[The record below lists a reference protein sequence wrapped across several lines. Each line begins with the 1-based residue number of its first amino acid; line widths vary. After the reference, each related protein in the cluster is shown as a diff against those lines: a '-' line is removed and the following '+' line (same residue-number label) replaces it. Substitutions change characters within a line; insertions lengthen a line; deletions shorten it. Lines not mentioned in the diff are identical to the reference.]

1 MVSQS
6 AARRRESPARG
17 DGPRS
22 GYDRAVNEA
31 ERYRALLARLGPVLE
46 APSER
51 RTRVLEAI
59 AWPREVEDRFFAS
72 GATEL
77 PRVVYPVDRA
87 PLQARVQELQEAL
100 GSIDGDDPVAEW
112 ARANVQSS
120 IDGCRLVLAM
130 GTTEFY
136 RLSREIYGGART
148 RFDGTGERNI
158 DLAEHLLDRL
168 RVHGWDEARDAEP
181 EALSDQDLVDDLG
194 ARLAKRFPSM
204 KVEFVIDDDLTA
216 KVIAGT
222 SRVRVRRGATFMPW
236 EADGLWYHEVSTHVL
251 TAQNGAAQREVP
263 FLRAGGPRTTRTQE
277 GLAVFSELFHH
288 ALATPRME
296 RLALRVKLV
305 DMAEGGAD
313 FLDLYRHLVERGSS
327 TRDAYLDA
335 QRVCRGGRVEGAAPF
350 TKDASYLAGLLDV
363 QAFLSVV
370 VRGGFRD
377 ELELLASGRI
387 ALDDL
392 HALVLLRRAGI
403 LRRPRYI
410 PTWLKRWN
418 VLVPEFAFRSFL
430 SDLPLEPLRA
440 HYRALVECAAAQ
452 RPPGDPDAP

>member
-1 MVSQS
+1 MN
-6 AARRRESPARG
+6 
-17 DGPRS
+17 D
-22 GYDRAVNEA
+22 A
-31 ERYRALLARLGPVLE
+31 ERYRALLGGLSPVLE
-46 APSER
+46 APTER
-51 RTRVLEAI
+51 KTRILEAI
-59 AWPREVEDRFFAS
+59 AWPREVEDRFFAR

-77 PRVVYPVDRA
+77 PEVRYEIAREPLRA
-87 PLQARVQELQEAL
+87 RIQELQTAMAAV
-100 GSIDGDDPVAEW
+100 DGDDPVAVW

-148 RFDGTGERNI
+148 RFDGTGERNV

-168 RVHGWDEARDAEP
+168 KMHGWDEAHDAEP
-181 EALSDQDLVDDLG
+181 EVLSDAALVDAL
-194 ARLAKRFPSM
+194 RRRVAKRFPSM
-204 KVEFVIDDDLTA
+204 KVEFTLDDDLTA

-236 EADGLWYHEVSTHVL
+236 EAEGLWYHEVSTHVL
-251 TAQNGAAQREVP
+251 TAQNGAAQPEVP
-263 FLRAGGPRTTRTQE
+263 FVRAGGPRTTRTQE
-277 GLAVFSELFHH
+277 GLAVFAELFHH
-288 ALATPRME
+288 TLAMPRME

-313 FLDLYRHLVERGSS
+313 FLDLYRHLIERGSS
-327 TRDAYLDA
+327 ERDAYLDA

-377 ELELLASGRI
+377 ELELLACGRI

-410 PTWLKRWN
+410 PTWLKRWST
-418 VLVPEFAFRSFL
+418 LVPEFAFRSFL
-430 SDLPLEPLRA
+430 GDLKLDALRE

-452 RPPGDPDAP
+452 SPPPPEV

>member
-1 MVSQS
+1 MN
-6 AARRRESPARG
+6 
-17 DGPRS
+17 D
-22 GYDRAVNEA
+22 A
-31 ERYRALLARLGPVLE
+31 ERYRALLGRLGPVLE
-46 APSER
+46 APAER

-72 GATEL
+72 GATKL
-77 PRVVYPVDRA
+77 PEVEYDIDRGS
-87 PLQARVQELQEAL
+87 LTARVESLRGELEA
-100 GSIDGDDPVAEW
+100 IDGDDPVAEW

-158 DLAEHLLDRL
+158 DLAEHLIDRL
-168 RVHGWDEARDAEP
+168 RVHGWDEARDDDP
-181 EALSDQDLVDDLG
+181 EMLTDQGLVDALT
-194 ARLAKRFPSM
+194 ARLARRFPSM
-204 KVEFVIDDDLTA
+204 KVEVVIDDDLTA
-216 KVIAGT
+216 KVIAGS

-251 TAQNGAAQREVP
+251 TAQNGAAQPEVP

-288 ALATPRME
+288 TLATARME

-313 FLDLYRHLVERGSS
+313 FLDLYRYLRDRGSS
-327 TRDAYLDA
+327 ERDAYLDA
-335 QRVCRGGRVEGAAPF
+335 QRVCRGGRVEGGAPF

-377 ELELLASGRI
+377 ELELLVSGRL
-387 ALDDL
+387 ALDDM
-392 HALVLLRRAGI
+392 HALVLLRRAGV
-403 LRRPRYI
+403 LRRPKYI
-410 PTWLKRWN
+410 PTWLKRWDA
-418 VLVPEFAFRSFL
+418 LVPEFAFRSFL
-430 SDLPLEPLRA
+430 SEIPLEPLRE

-452 RPPGDPDAP
+452 SPDV

>member
-1 MVSQS
+1 M
-6 AARRRESPARG
+6 
-17 DGPRS
+17 
-22 GYDRAVNEA
+22 
-31 ERYRALLARLGPVLE
+31 LARLCLVLE
-46 APSER
+46 APAER
-51 RTRVLEAI
+51 RTRILEAI
-59 AWPREVEDRFFAS
+59 AWPREVEERFFAR

-77 PRVVYPVDRA
+77 PEVTYEVDRVTLGA
-87 PLQARVQELQEAL
+87 RVEELCAELQA
-100 GSIDGDDPVAEW
+100 IDGDDPVGQW
-112 ARANVQSS
+112 ARANLQSS

-148 RFDGTGERNI
+148 RFDGTGERNV
-158 DLAEHLLDRL
+158 DLADHLLERL

-181 EALSDQDLVDDLG
+181 EALSDEGLVDELR
-194 ARLAKRFPSM
+194 ARLSRRFPSM
-204 KVEFVIDDDLTA
+204 KVEVVIDDDLTA

-222 SRVRVRRGATFMPW
+222 ARVRVRRGATFMPW
-236 EADGLWYHEVSTHVL
+236 EAEGLWYHEVSTHVL
-251 TAQNGAAQREVP
+251 TAQNGAAQPEVP

-277 GLAVFSELFHH
+277 GLAVFAELFHH
-288 ALATPRME
+288 TLTMPRME

-313 FLDLYRHLVERGSS
+313 FLDLYRHLRGRGSS
-327 TRDAYLDA
+327 ERDAYLDA

-403 LRRPRYI
+403 LRRPKYI
-410 PTWLKRWN
+410 PTWLKRWST
-418 VLVPEFAFRSFL
+418 LVPEFAFSSFL
-430 SDLPLEPLRA
+430 ADLPLDPLRE

-452 RPPGDPDAP
+452 TPPEARGV